1 MDDSTE
7 KIEPG
12 TGVLYG
18 IMAGISILLLIL
30 LPFQTDSAPD
40 GQGWWTQPALM
51 PTVSLVFFAA
61 TAIYLF
67 VQHMAAARRSHV
79 VIDRPAISA
88 ELIEWI
94 RPLEYFI
101 YYGIYIWLLS
111 IVGYFLSSAIF
122 AAGVCLRVGLREPK
136 WVYFSILFALAL
148 TALFRWGLN
157 IFFPAPVLFEL
168 FPGGFGNFLIRNF

>member
-18 IMAGISILLLIL
+18 IMAGISIVLLIL
-30 LPFQTDSAPD
+30 LPFQTDSAPE

-51 PTVSLVFFAA
+51 PTISLVFFAG
-61 TAIYLF
+61 TAVYLF
-67 VQHMAAARRSHV
+67 AQHLIAAKRSNV
-79 VIDRPAISA
+79 EINQSIVRA
-88 ELIEWI
+88 ELFEWI

-101 YYGIYIWLLS
+101 YYVIYIWLLG

-122 AAGVCLRVGLREPK
+122 AIGIGMRVGLRERK
-136 WVYFSILFALAL
+136 WVYISIIFALAL
-148 TALFRWGLN
+148 TALFRWGLS
-157 IFFPAPVLFEL
+157 IFFPAPALFEL
-168 FPGGFGNFLIRNF
+168 FPGGLRTFLIRNF

>member
-30 LPFQTDSAPD
+30 LPFQTDSAPA
-40 GQGWWTQPALM
+40 GQGWWTAPALM
-51 PTVSLVFFAA
+51 PTISLVFFAG
-61 TAIYLF
+61 TAVYLF
-67 VQHMAAARRSHV
+67 VQHMIAARRSNV
-79 VIDRPAISA
+79 EVDQAAVRA
-88 ELIEWI
+88 ELFEWL

-101 YYGIYIWLLS
+101 YYGIYIWLLGL
-111 IVGYFLSSAIF
+111 VGYFLSSAIF
-122 AAGVCLRVGLREPK
+122 AVGIAMRVGLRERK

-157 IFFPAPVLFEL
+157 IFFPAPALFEIM
-168 FPGGFGNFLIRNF
+168 PGGLRTFLIRNF